1 MNRKVS
7 REQWIEAAL
16 AALGE
21 AGLAALAIEPLA
33 RRLGVTKGSFYSH
46 FASLD
51 AFAGAVLGFW
61 ERVATEQVIER
72 LEGVALPA
80 HRLKLLFE
88 TVWDRS
94 EHLKIEA
101 ALLAGAVAG
110 DTRVRP
116 VYLRVNRRRLAYT
129 TELYRGL
136 GLADEEARRH
146 ATTAYGTYLGT
157 LLLVALEGSTFRSQ
171 AELRAHAQHMG
182 ALLVP
187 SLAGSAAQG

>member
-46 FASLD
+46 FQGLD
-51 AFAGAVLGFW
+51 AFVTAVLGFW

-72 LEGVALPA
+72 LEGVGQPA
-80 HRLKLLFE
+80 ERLKGLFE
-88 TVWDRS
+88 LVWARTD
-94 EHLKIEA
+94 HLKIEA

-110 DTRVRP
+110 DARVRP
-116 VYLRVNRRRLAYT
+116 IYLRVNRRRLGYT
-129 TELYRGL
+129 TQLYRALGL
-136 GLADEEARRH
+136 GDEEARRH
-146 ATTAYGTYLGT
+146 ATTAYGSYLGT

-171 AELRAHAQHMG
+171 AELCEHARHM
-182 ALLVP
+182 AELLVP
-187 SLAGSAAQG
+187 SLSAPLR

>member
-16 AALGE
+16 SALGE

-46 FASLD
+46 FEGLD
-51 AFAGAVLGFW
+51 AFVAAVVGFW
-61 ERVATEQVIER
+61 ESVATEQVIEQ
-72 LEGVALPA
+72 LEETVAPA
-80 HRLKLLFE
+80 ADRLKALFE

-94 EHLKIEA
+94 DHLKIEA

-110 DTRVRP
+110 DGRVRP
-116 VYLRVNRRRLAYT
+116 IYLRVNRRRLAYT
-129 TELYRGL
+129 TELYRAL
-136 GLADEEARRH
+136 GLSDEDARRH
-146 ATTAYGTYLGT
+146 AATAYGTYLGT

-171 AELRAHAQHMG
+171 AELRAHARHMG

-187 SLAGSAAQG
+187 ALVSS